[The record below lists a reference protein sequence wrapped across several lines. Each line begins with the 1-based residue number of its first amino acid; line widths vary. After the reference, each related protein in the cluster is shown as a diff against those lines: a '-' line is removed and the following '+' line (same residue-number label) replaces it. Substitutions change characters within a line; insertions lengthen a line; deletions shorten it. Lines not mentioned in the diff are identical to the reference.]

1 MKIRIFKKLQNGV
14 FDVRV
19 QTEDWSENDRNLM
32 VKYGEPEVN
41 LGGTFVS
48 NEESSSSSGSSRES
62 VEVVLPTVYARVMTE
77 SPFTQKFDARDC
89 GSVENARSIAQQWSF
104 RIEERI
110 SEVVAELRAKN
121 DSFTT
126 EEITEI

>member
-14 FDVRV
+14 FDVRI
-19 QTEDWSENDRNLM
+19 QTEDWSENDKGLM

-41 LGGTFVS
+41 LGGTFTPS
-48 NEESSSSSGSSRES
+48 ESSSASSSP
-62 VEVVLPTVYARVMTE
+62 VEIVLPTVYARVMTE

-89 GSVENARSIAQQWSF
+89 GSVADARSVAQQWTSI
-104 RIEERI
+104 IEERI
-110 SEVVAELRAKN
+110 AEVVSDLRAKN

-126 EEITEI
+126 EEITEV

>member
-14 FDVRV
+14 FDVRI
-19 QTEDWSENDRNLM
+19 QTEDWSENDKNLM
-32 VKYGEPEVN
+32 VRYGEPEIS
-41 LGGTFVS
+41 LGGTFVPEAS
-48 NEESSSSSGSSRES
+48 PSDSSSRE
-62 VEVVLPTVYARVMTE
+62 ELEFPTVYARVMTE

-89 GSVENARSIAQQWSF
+89 GSVSAARSVAQQWASL
-104 RIEERI
+104 IEERI
-110 SEVVAELRAKN
+110 AEVVSELRSKN